1 MLSLTPPEEIKTLE
15 IVMYWERMKEKT
27 WSVGCSVFRSPNKNL
42 RAIVNDDLH
51 MVAIMWDV
59 NTGYIYQNNHE
70 AGLAMMR
77 HLGYAPTPIEEA
89 VP

>member
-1 MLSLTPPEEIKTLE
+1 MSNLKIPEEITCLE
-15 IVMYWERMKEKT
+15 VVAYWERMREKT
-27 WSVGCSVFRSPNKNL
+27 WGTGYSIFRSGPLKD
-42 RAIVNDDLH
+42 IVCDDLH

-59 NTGYIYQNNHE
+59 NTGYIYQSNHE